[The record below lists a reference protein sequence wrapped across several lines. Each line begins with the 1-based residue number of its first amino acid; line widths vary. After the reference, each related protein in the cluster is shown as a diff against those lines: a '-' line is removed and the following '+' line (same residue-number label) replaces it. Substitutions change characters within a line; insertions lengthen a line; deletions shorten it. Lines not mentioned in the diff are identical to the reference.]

1 MALSTGWLSALDMV
15 SPVNARWLV
24 AGRVGVAW
32 VLSVP
37 VYAVYEAFVR
47 AINPAP
53 RPLDP
58 GLIEALGAEVCDMD
72 LSRVR
77 VVAPAR
83 IPSGHGGL
91 TLGWTVFVRR
101 AIDPTNAHHLALI
114 AHELMHVRQAQRWG
128 RWGMARRYGVEWIR
142 QLSYRDH
149 PLEVEARA
157 FEAAVV
163 RRRCQ
168 PHLVEPSST

>member
-1 MALSTGWLSALDMV
+1 MNG
-15 SPVNARWLV
+15 RWLV
-24 AGRVGVAW
+24 SARVGVAW
-32 VLSVP
+32 VASVP
-37 VYAVYEAFVR
+37 VYAAYEAFVR
-47 AINPAP
+47 AINPTPQRLEPA
-53 RPLDP
+53 LVS
-58 GLIEALGAEVCDMD
+58 ALGAEVCDMD

-91 TLGWTVFVRR
+91 TLGRTVFVRR
-101 AIDPTNAHHLALI
+101 AIDPNNEGHLALV
-114 AHELMHVRQAQRWG
+114 AHELMHVRQAERWG

-142 QLSYRDH
+142 QLSYHDH

-163 RRRCQ
+163 RRRSVARQ
-168 PHLVEPSST
+168 TNPTTRRPRSHDV